1 MLWECIMNLTFEQ
14 ITNIAKGHLG
24 SDVIDG
30 KLRLRRFTDKQIG
43 FYTNG
48 HKFADRMFNCAGMT
62 FDFLTDADTMRI
74 TFSYAMKSTTYPV
87 KMDVYVDGTMISYYD
102 IDSRPNVTEVY
113 DVDLKS
119 KDKKRVTV
127 YLPYSCDILFHS
139 VELSD
144 GAYAEPYTAYTKNVL
159 ILGDSITHGWYA
171 NFSSLSYASI
181 ITRRFGWN
189 ALNQAVSGF
198 WFSGEWL
205 DAELPFKPELI
216 TVAYGTN
223 DWYKGEGREK
233 YSATVHDFYTE
244 LRRIYPDT
252 PVVALLP
259 IWRGENDEKPCTKK
273 EIAEI
278 TREIAESYG
287 AHVVD
292 AYPFVPHLPDFF
304 GEGRLHPNDLGFA
317 TYADGVAKALI
328 ELGFEK

>member
-1 MLWECIMNLTFEQ
+1 MKLTFEQ
-14 ITNIAKGHLG
+14 IGSIARGNIGY
-24 SDVIDG
+24 DVVDG
-30 KLRLRRFTDKQIG
+30 LLRLRRFTDRQIN

-48 HKFADRMFNCAGMT
+48 HKFADRMYNPAGMT
-62 FDFLTDADTMRI
+62 FDLLTDASWMRL
-74 TFSYAMKSTTYPV
+74 TFSYAMKSSTYPV
-87 KMDVYVDGTMISYYD
+87 KMDVYVDDTMVD
-102 IDSRPNVTEVY
+102 HFDVDSRKGVV
-113 DVDLKS
+113 DVFETKFA
-119 KDKKRVTV
+119 KAGKKRVRV
-127 YLPYSCDILFHS
+127 YLPYLCDILFHA

-144 GAYAEPYTAYTKNVL
+144 GATLEPYTDYTKNVL

-171 NFSSLSYASI
+171 SFSSLSYASI

-205 DAELPFKPELI
+205 DPDLPFTPELI

-223 DWYKGEGREK
+223 DWAMGEGRER
-233 YSATVHDFYTE
+233 YSARVHEFYTE
-244 LRRIYPDT
+244 LRKIYPDT
-252 PVVALLP
+252 PIVALLP
-259 IWRGENDEKPCTKK
+259 IWRGENDKKPCTKE
-273 EIAEI
+273 EIAQI

-317 TYADGVAKALI
+317 SYADGVANALI

>member
-1 MLWECIMNLTFEQ
+1 MKLSFEQ
-14 ITNIAKGHLG
+14 IGSIAGG
-24 SDVIDG
+24 TIGYDVIDG

-62 FDFLTDADTMRI
+62 LDFYTDASTMRL
-74 TFSYAMKSTTYPV
+74 TFSYAMKSSTYGV
-87 KMDVYVDGTMISYYD
+87 KMDVYVDGTMVDYFD
-102 IDSRPNVTEVY
+102 VDSRPNVTEEY
-113 DVDLKS
+113 EVDFK
-119 KDKKRVTV
+119 KRGKKRVTV
-127 YLPYSCDILFHS
+127 YLPYICDILFHS

-144 GAYAEPYTAYTKNVL
+144 GASVEPYTDYTKNVL

-205 DAELPFKPELI
+205 DADLPFSPELI

-223 DWYKGEGREK
+223 DWYMGEGRER
-233 YSATVHDFYTE
+233 YSARVHEFYTA
-244 LRRIYPDT
+244 LRKIYPAT
-252 PVVALLP
+252 PIVALLP
-259 IWRGENDEKPCTKK
+259 IWRGEKDEKPCTKE
-273 EIAEI
+273 EIAAI

-317 TYADGVAKALI
+317 SYADGVANAIIK
-328 ELGFEK
+328 LGLEK

>member
-1 MLWECIMNLTFEQ
+1 MNLTFEQ
-14 ITNIAKGHLG
+14 IANIARGHIG
-24 SDVIDG
+24 YDVIDG
-30 KLRLRRFTDKQIG
+30 KLRLHRFSDKQIDY
-43 FYTNG
+43 FTNKNNK
-48 HKFADRMFNCAGMT
+48 KFADRVYNCAGMT
-62 FDFLTDADTMRI
+62 FDFYTDATSMRI
-74 TFSYAMKSTTYPV
+74 TFSYAAAKPSSCPI
-87 KMDVYVDGTMISYYD
+87 KMDVYVDGTMMSYFD
-102 IDSRPNVTEVY
+102 IDSRPGITEY
-113 DVDLKS
+113 YEAELGKGE
-119 KDKKRVTV
+119 KKHIRV
-127 YLPYSCDILFHS
+127 YLPYICDIFFHS
-139 VELSD
+139 VELV
-144 GAYAEPYTAYTKNVL
+144 GATYAEPYTDYTKNVL

-171 NFSSLSYASI
+171 NFSSLCYASV

-205 DAELPFKPELI
+205 DADLPFKPELI

-317 TYADGVAKALI
+317 SYADGVANALI